1 MTIKILATDYDGDEL
16 IAHPIVNNIIRINQ
30 ADIKKIQEQL
40 RDELQ
45 RPATHRYF
53 AVMRNGKCC
62 LLTYKDIKE
71 TERIYFSFPYFPTER
86 EMFIALQ
93 THIAD
98 DDEIAKAWRPY
109 AKVE

>member
-1 MTIKILATDYDGDEL
+1 MPIKVLSGDFDGDEL
-16 IAHPIVNNIIRINQ
+16 IPHPIV
-30 ADIKKIQEQL
+30 AKMQEQL
-40 RDELQ
+40 REQLQ
-45 RPATHRYF
+45 QPATHRYF
-53 AVMRNGKCC
+53 GVMRDGKCW
-62 LLTYKDIKE
+62 LLPYKDIRE

-109 AKVE
+109 DKME